1 MSLYNKSLSLDSTI
15 DRLSQVEGLID
26 ELYEGGQLTESVYG
40 NVLVAVTEA
49 FLNAH
54 NHGNAEDPSKQIDLE
69 FDIDDSQVVIKVS
82 DKGLGFDFEQLPDP
96 TSVENIEKVSG
107 RGLFII
113 KNLSDELEFERDGA
127 TLVMTFQKAP
137 KDVVVA

>member
-49 FLNAH
+49 FLNAL

-82 DKGLGFDFEQLPDP
+82 DEGLGFDFEQLPDP
-96 TSVENIEKVSG
+96 TSAENIEKVSG

-127 TLVMTFQKAP
+127 TLVMTFQKTP

>member
-54 NHGNAEDPSKQIDLE
+54 NHGNAEDTSKRIDLE
-69 FDIDDSQVVIKVS
+69 FVISDSQVVIKVS
-82 DKGLGFDFEQLPDP
+82 DEGLGFDFEQLPDP
-96 TSVENIEKVSG
+96 TSAENIEKVSG

-127 TLVMTFQKAP
+127 TLVMTFQKTP

>member
-1 MSLYNKSLSLDSTI
+1 MSLYNKSLSLNSNI
-15 DRLSQVEGLID
+15 DRLSQVESLID
-26 ELYEGGQLTESVYG
+26 ELHEGGQLTESVYG

-54 NHGNAEDPSKQIDLE
+54 NHGNAEDTSKRIDLE
-69 FDIDDSQVVIKVS
+69 FVISDSQVVIKVS

-127 TLVMTFQKAP
+127 TLVMTFQKTP

>member
-1 MSLYNKSLSLDSTI
+1 MSRYNKSLSLGSTI

-54 NHGNAEDPSKQIDLE
+54 NHGNAEDPSKRIDLE

-82 DKGLGFDFEQLPDP
+82 DEGLGFDFEQLPDP
-96 TSVENIEKVSG
+96 TSADNIEKVSG

-113 KNLSDELEFERDGA
+113 KSLSDELEFERDGA